1 MKIAITGGS
10 GFIGKYL
17 IDALIKSNYKV
28 NVLSRSEKESS
39 DINLNWFKGDLN
51 DRSSLKD
58 FLKGCD
64 LVCNCAGEI
73 SNSNNFKKS
82 NLLGVK
88 ILHEVCEEQGVGIFI
103 QLSSAGIYKIPS
115 KGLIN
120 ESSEIFA
127 STEYERSKIDAEKW
141 LFKQNKMQI
150 IILRPTTVYGV
161 DMPNQSLKSL
171 FFSILNKKFFFIG
184 SRKSISCY
192 ISVENVVQ
200 AILKVIDSKSRV
212 SKLGSCEAYNLSHD
226 IYYKDFISFS
236 ADALKIKGSIFRV
249 PLHMILIVLW
259 LNKKTFRVNLPLTK
273 NRAKTLA
280 RKSSFSSEKF
290 KKDFSWSPPYSHVE
304 SIKNCVKNWF
314 KNQVN

>member
-17 IDALIKSNYKV
+17 IDALIESNYKV
-28 NVLSRSEKESS
+28 NVLSRLEKKSS
-39 DINLNWFKGDLN
+39 DININWFKGDLN
-51 DRSSLKD
+51 DRNSLKD

-73 SNSNNFKKS
+73 SNSNNFKNS
-82 NLLGVK
+82 NFLGVK
-88 ILHEVCEEQGVGIFI
+88 ILHEVCEEQGVDIFI

-120 ESSEIFA
+120 ENSEIFA
-127 STEYERSKIDAEKW
+127 SNEYESSKIDAEKW
-141 LFKQNKMQI
+141 LFEQNKMQI

-184 SRKSISCY
+184 NSKSMSCY

-200 AILKVIDSKSRV
+200 AILKVINSKSR
-212 SKLGSCEAYNLSHD
+212 SNELGSCEAYNLSHD
-226 IYYKDFISFS
+226 IHYKDFISFS
-236 ADALKIKGSIFRV
+236 ADALNTKSSILRV
-249 PLHMILIVLW
+249 PLHLILIVLW
-259 LNKKTFRVNLPLTK
+259 LNKKTFRVSLPLTK

-290 KKDFSWSPPYSHVE
+290 KKDFSWSPSYSHVE

-314 KNQVN
+314 KN